1 MGPDRNIH
9 GPWSLVLFLLFT
21 ALSNPS
27 VCAGVDQLP
36 LGALALVFMWLSQG
50 PVVSSIL
57 GGWPGG
63 QIAAVGRHAC
73 FVGLCKAGHHK
84 GANTTIIFRL
94 PSS

>member
-1 MGPDRNIH
+1 MH
-9 GPWSLVLFLLFT
+9 
-21 ALSNPS
+21 
-27 VCAGVDQLP
+27 GVDQLP
-36 LGALALVFMWLSQG
+36 LGAVDLVFMWFSQG

-63 QIAAVGRHAC
+63 QIAAVGRHTC
-73 FVGLCKAGHHK
+73 FVGLCKAGRHK